1 MTKKQPLSYRF
12 GIFRLDVLPAKLY
25 RSGKEVYLTR
35 RCFEILMLLV
45 ESHGRVVS
53 KGEML
58 GRIWPDSDVSESNIS
73 YHIHALRQILGDSA
87 KNSTMIVTIPGVG
100 YKFIDRVEVVEDGP
114 MGVDRREVT
123 VVDPNPQLQ
132 ARKVRKYRHWSIAAV
147 IMMVFAIILLL
158 IFNA

>member
-73 YHIHALRQILGDSA
+73 YHMHALRQILGDSA
-87 KNSTMIVTIPGVG
+87 KNSTMIAPFQALGINSSIGLRWSRMALWVSI
-100 YKFIDRVEVVEDGP
+100 VVKS
-114 MGVDRREVT
+114 
-123 VVDPNPQLQ
+123 Q
-132 ARKVRKYRHWSIAAV
+132 
-147 IMMVFAIILLL
+147 LL
-158 IFNA
+158 IRIHNSKPER